1 MVWSWGILPADVT
14 NAVDSFIFIRWYS
27 ISRWWSYSSCGV
39 MCTHIKPAQ
48 NNTQRGKCGRIISA
62 GATQRPVCFVV
73 LKQECAT
80 AQKAV
85 CYWLSTY
92 VYMLSFPLILFTSG
106 PNIFASQ
113 SVVVLHWSAPL
124 HQQDVPCLR
133 ASASRRRR
141 QGCSCR
147 QCRGCLVVS
156 LLNLHLIQVFSSSG
170 WGKKAQQQQQQ
181 NTSWRWGWV
190 RCPPPQK
197 NKENYNTSIKK
208 SSHEDRKGKKNP
220 PPCWKHLLHASG
232 PSADVNRMVFNITTF
247 IMSVSTWIFLARLIC
262 VQCLHARG
270 QHSHALVVLIWMRL
284 RVPH

>member
-1 MVWSWGILPADVT
+1 MVWSCGILPADVT
-14 NAVDSFIFIRWYS
+14 NAVDSLIFIRWCS

-48 NNTQRGKCGRIISA
+48 NNMQHGKCGRIISA

-133 ASASRRRR
+133 ASASRRRG

-156 LLNLHLIQVFSSSG
+156 LLNLHLIQVCSSSG

-208 SSHEDRKGKKNP
+208 SSHEDKKGKKKWLDDFMFQN
-220 PPCWKHLLHASG
+220 WKSAAFGVRLEKAAWPFNHHHAENTCCTHLGHQL
-232 PSADVNRMVFNITTF
+232 M
-247 IMSVSTWIFLARLIC
+247 
-262 VQCLHARG
+262 
-270 QHSHALVVLIWMRL
+270 
-284 RVPH
+284 

>member
-1 MVWSWGILPADVT
+1 
-14 NAVDSFIFIRWYS
+14 
-27 ISRWWSYSSCGV
+27 

-48 NNTQRGKCGRIISA
+48 NNTQHGKCGRIISA

-133 ASASRRRR
+133 ASASRRRG

-156 LLNLHLIQVFSSSG
+156 LLNLHLIQVCSSSG
-170 WGKKAQQQQQQ
+170 WEKKPNSNNNRTPPGGGVGCGA
-181 NTSWRWGWV
+181 
-190 RCPPPQK
+190 PPPQK
-197 NKENYNTSIKK
+197 NKENCNTSIKK
-208 SSHEDRKGKKNP
+208 SSHEDKKGKKK
-220 PPCWKHLLHASG
+220 CSELDDFMFQSWKSAAFGVRLEKVAWPFNHHHAENTCCTHLGHQL
-232 PSADVNRMVFNITTF
+232 M
-247 IMSVSTWIFLARLIC
+247 
-262 VQCLHARG
+262 
-270 QHSHALVVLIWMRL
+270 
-284 RVPH
+284 